1 MKRILAIPAAVA
13 GRVRDAAAAVVG
25 WVALMVV
32 PESGEEA
39 AVLVGMVL
47 LAAGFLVANM
57 PALALLVPGTLYV
70 AIGLG
75 FNLRRRS

>member
-1 MKRILAIPAAVA
+1 MKRLLALPAAA
-13 GRVRDAAAAVVG
+13 LERIRDAAATGVG
-25 WVALMVV
+25 WIELMVV

-39 AVLVGMVL
+39 AVLVGMAL
-47 LAAGFLVANM
+47 LAGGFLVAGV

-75 FNLRRRS
+75 FNLRRGR

>member
-1 MKRILAIPAAVA
+1 MRRIFGIPRAALGRIRDAVA
-13 GRVRDAAAAVVG
+13 TGAG
-25 WVALMVV
+25 WIALMVV

-47 LAAGFLVANM
+47 LAGGFLIAGAA
-57 PALALLVPGTLYV
+57 PLALLVPGTLYV

-75 FNLRRRS
+75 FNLRRGS